1 MENNID
7 LFYQTCLGIVQNC
20 GVKILMVNLFG
31 QWKAYLASSVNL
43 KNRECRYSEA
53 IEAQDITVL
62 VKNYQS
68 NFAAGLTEQV
78 LMEKVQSINKVSFK
92 FGTDEYCWI
101 TKCDLN
107 RG

>member
-7 LFYQTCLGIVQNC
+7 VLYQTCLGLVQYC
-20 GVKILMVNLFG
+20 GCKILILNLFG
-31 QWKAYLASSVNL
+31 QAKVYLAPSVTL
-43 KNRECRYSEA
+43 KNRECRYSEV
-53 IEAQDITVL
+53 IEGQDITTL

-68 NFAAGLTEQV
+68 NFAAGMTEQM
-78 LMEKVQSINKVSFK
+78 LMEKVQSVNKVSFK
-92 FGTDEYCWI
+92 FGTDDYYWI